1 MLSRKFMKLL
11 KHHFYTF
18 KNIIFTEQ
26 LQTTASAFMEHNFN
40 IEKPYF
46 NWCQENKTP
55 EKKPL
60 YGVRVSGSAKF
71 VYKCG

>member
-1 MLSRKFMKLL
+1 MKLL

-26 LQTTASAFMEHNFN
+26 LRTTASVFIEHNFN

-46 NWCQENKTP
+46 NWCK
-55 EKKPL
+55 EKKHPEPHKFL
-60 YGVRVSGSAKF
+60 NTVLTTNVCVRWEIVDLKRP
-71 VYKCG
+71 